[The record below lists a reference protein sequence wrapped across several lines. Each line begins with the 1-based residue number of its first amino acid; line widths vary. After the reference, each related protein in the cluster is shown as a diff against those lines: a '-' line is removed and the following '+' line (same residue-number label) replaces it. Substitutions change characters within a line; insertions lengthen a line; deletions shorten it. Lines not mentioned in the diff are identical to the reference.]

1 MAALLVSA
9 VTWSSTASGKRS
21 VMAKRKKRAKV
32 QPKKRAK
39 PRRRC
44 ASLRGKA
51 HKVSKSARGKAMKP
65 TVAGAKPQR
74 PATKQAARKK
84 EQGMKPPGPEVETVV
99 VDVIEEPARGVITV
113 TGLKRRRYLQGATNG
128 RSAKVSL

>member
-39 PRRRC
+39 PGRRR
-44 ASLRGKA
+44 AAVRGKA
-51 HKVSKSARGKAMKP
+51 RAVSESARGKATKP
-65 TVAGAKPQR
+65 EVARAKPQR
-74 PATKQAARKK
+74 VATKKAMRKK
-84 EQGMKPPGPEVETVV
+84 EQRMKPPSPAVETVV
-99 VDVIEEPARGVITV
+99 VDVIEEPLPGVKTV
-113 TGLKRRRYLQGATNG
+113 TQFEETQIPAG
-128 RSAKVSL
+128 RDEREEC

>member
-1 MAALLVSA
+1 
-9 VTWSSTASGKRS
+9 
-21 VMAKRKKRAKV
+21 MAKRKKRAKV

-39 PRRRC
+39 PRRKR

-51 HKVSKSARGKAMKP
+51 HKVSKSVRGKAMKP

-74 PATKQAARKK
+74 PATKQAVRKK
-84 EQGMKPPGPEVETVV
+84 EQGMKPPGPEVETDD
-99 VDVIEEPARGVITV
+99 VDVIEDPARGVLTV